1 MSETVVKEDREC
13 SQRASGPAEWFS
25 KLGMNR
31 SHLESLRTQ
40 VPEHSAPKLESL
52 WEWDPGTHFSVIM
65 SYKCYSADIFKH
77 V

>member
-31 SHLESLRTQ
+31 SHPVPEHRAPQLESLR
-40 VPEHSAPKLESL
+40 
-52 WEWDPGTHFSVIM
+52 EWDPGAHISVIM